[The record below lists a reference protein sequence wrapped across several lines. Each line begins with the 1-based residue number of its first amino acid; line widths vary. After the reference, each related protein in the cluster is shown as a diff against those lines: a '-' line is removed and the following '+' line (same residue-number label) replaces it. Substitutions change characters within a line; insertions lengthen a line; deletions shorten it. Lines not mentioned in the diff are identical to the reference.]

1 MGVLMGRPL
10 AWYVIEA
17 ARLALAVAFVWAVV
31 TLTGFLP

>member
-17 ARLALAVAFVWAVV
+17 GRLALAMGFAIFVAKA
-31 TLTGFLP
+31 TGFLP